1 MTDSPAPLNRAAFW
15 KRFWVAFLPSMLLV
29 FGISFLLH
37 HVSAHSIEP
46 FSVRNVLL
54 IDIILGVV
62 VGIVCFQISREGSRR
77 EQAKEDLEKAV
88 TALEERI
95 QDRVA
100 VLRETNEWLQQEIQ
114 QRGQAEKALTEAH
127 LQIRGL
133 LDAATR
139 VSMISTDPNGII
151 TFFNKGAERLL
162 GYKAEELVGR
172 KTPELFHL
180 KSEVIAHGEELSR
193 EFHRSIEGFEVFVAR
208 AREGGHEER
217 EWTYIRKDGTY
228 LTVILSVTAVRDKAG
243 EITGYLGIAQ
253 DITERKRAEKAL
265 QESEERLQDFLD
277 NAISLIQSVSP
288 DGRFQY
294 VNAAWKRTLGYRDED
309 LAELHYFDVVCPDE
323 REHCMDTFRRVL
335 KGEVLR
341 DIETALVA
349 KDGRRIPVSGS
360 ANCRFEDGK
369 PVVIRSMFRD
379 ITESKRAAEELQR
392 AKEEAEAANKAKSV
406 FLANMSHELRTPLNS
421 VIGFSNILLKNKTG
435 NLTDQ
440 DLSFLRRILDNGK
453 HLLNLIN
460 DILDL
465 SKVEAG
471 RMEVVKST
479 TDLHALIVD
488 IIAQFEGQLRGR
500 DLDLVTDVP
509 QPLATIQADTGK
521 LKQVI
526 INLIG
531 NAIKFTEKGTVT
543 VRVVTDPTTR
553 QPIRIEISD
562 TGIGIPKEK
571 LGDVFEAFL
580 QAEAST
586 NRRYGGTGL
595 GLSISRAFCE
605 MMGYALEVASEVGKG
620 STFSIV
626 LHPSKESRKL
636 DGHENTVESMAIQ

>member
-1 MTDSPAPLNRAAFW
+1 
-15 KRFWVAFLPSMLLV
+15 
-29 FGISFLLH
+29 
-37 HVSAHSIEP
+37 
-46 FSVRNVLL
+46 VLL

-62 VGIVCFQISREGSRR
+62 VGVVCFLISREGSRR

-114 QRGQAEKALTEAH
+114 ERGRAEKALTEAH

-162 GYKAEELVGR
+162 GYRAEELIGR

-180 KSEVIAHGEELSR
+180 KSEVITHGEELSR

-228 LTVILSVTAVRDKAG
+228 LTVILSVTAVRNEAG

-309 LAELHYFDVVCPDE
+309 LAELHVFDVVCPDE

-335 KGEVLR
+335 RGEVLR

-479 TDLHALIVD
+479 TDLRALIVD
-488 IIAQFEGQLRGR
+488 IVAQFEGQLRGR
-500 DLDLVTDVP
+500 DLDLVTDIP
-509 QPLATIQADTGK
+509 QPVAPVQADTGK

-543 VRVVTDPTTR
+543 VRVVTDPASR
-553 QPIRIEISD
+553 QPMRIEITD

-586 NRRYGGTGL
+586 SRRYGGTGL

>member
-1 MTDSPAPLNRAAFW
+1 MTDSPAPVNRAAFW
-15 KRFWVAFLPSMLLV
+15 KRFRVAFLPFMLLV
-29 FGISFLLH
+29 FGLSFLLH
-37 HVSAHSIEP
+37 HVSAHSIGP

-62 VGIVCFQISREGSRR
+62 VGIVCFLISREGSRR

-114 QRGQAEKALTEAH
+114 ERGRAEKALTEAH

-162 GYKAEELVGR
+162 GYRAEELIGR

-180 KSEVIAHGEELSR
+180 KSEVITHGEELSR

-228 LTVILSVTAVRDKAG
+228 LTVILSVTAVRNEAG

-309 LAELHYFDVVCPDE
+309 LAELHVFDVVCPDE

-335 KGEVLR
+335 RGEVLR

-479 TDLHALIVD
+479 TDLRALIVD
-488 IIAQFEGQLRGR
+488 IVAQFEGQLRGR
-500 DLDLVTDVP
+500 DLDLVTDIP
-509 QPLATIQADTGK
+509 QPVAPVQADTGK

-531 NAIKFTEKGTVT
+531 NAIKFTAKGTVT
-543 VRVVTDPTTR
+543 VRVVTDPASR
-553 QPIRIEISD
+553 QPMRIEITD

-586 NRRYGGTGL
+586 SRRYGGTGL

-620 STFSIV
+620 STFRI
-626 LHPSKESRKL
+626 LLDPSKESRKPG
-636 DGHENTVESMAIQ
+636 GHENTVESMAIQ